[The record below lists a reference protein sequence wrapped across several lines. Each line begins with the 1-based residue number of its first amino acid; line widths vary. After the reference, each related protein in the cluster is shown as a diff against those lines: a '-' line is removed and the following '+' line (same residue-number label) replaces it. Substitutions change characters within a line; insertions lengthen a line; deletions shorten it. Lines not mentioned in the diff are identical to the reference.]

1 MALRSERLAIF
12 QVVNAWDVHAIL
24 AEILAGS
31 RSGCI
36 GGIVDGV
43 AELLCF
49 ASTLSSHSTEYW
61 CLFGHGHVAGHNG
74 WLRVCSSVRF
84 GATWLRSRMR

>member
-1 MALRSERLAIF
+1 MACGYRVALGRERLAIF

-49 ASTLSSHSTEYW
+49 ASTLSSHSTED
-61 CLFGHGHVAGHNG
+61 
-74 WLRVCSSVRF
+74 
-84 GATWLRSRMR
+84 